1 MMQMNVIDGY
11 IARYLRE
18 VAKSAVAFRQCPPI
32 SSRVGRTTHYA
43 LRSFRQKQ
51 HVPAYVVVKKLG

>member
-11 IARYLRE
+11 IARYLRSC
-18 VAKSAVAFRQCPPI
+18 KI
-32 SSRVGRTTHYA
+32 SCCIQVVSTHIFSGRAHYA